1 MNKKLTFLLA
11 LLFLCGCAHR
21 PAPADPIRAR
31 AELGHF
37 LPLQVGNRW
46 VYQTSF
52 QGQPQPDLV
61 VNIVAQEGGA
71 FLDDRPTPSRYVIDG
86 EGIRDGATRY
96 LLKLPLK
103 RGNRWM
109 SVADVRTVE
118 HYEIVAERSRVRVP
132 AGEFSD
138 CVVVR
143 MEVRLDQKRAMRNY
157 LSFAPE
163 VGIIEISTVLIDGER
178 QIPQAH
184 LQLKEYSLQPSP
196 QP

>member
-1 MNKKLTFLLA
+1 MEPTA
-11 LLFLCGCAHR
+11 
-21 PAPADPIRAR
+21 ADPVRAR
-31 AELGHF
+31 AELGRY

-52 QGQPQPDLV
+52 QGQPQPELV
-61 VNIVAQEGGA
+61 VKIVAQEGSA

-86 EGIRDGATRY
+86 EGIRDGARRY

-118 HYEIVAERSRVRVP
+118 HYEIVAENSRVRVP

-157 LSFAPE
+157 MSFAPD

-178 QIPQAH
+178 EIPQAH
-184 LQLKEYSLQPSP
+184 LQLKEFSLQPSS
-196 QP
+196 QS